1 MFLCSFEIRDDVSF
15 PIFII
20 GWTVA
25 KQKFKDIDFVVS
37 TKQKRA
43 REGGGVWR
51 RFHPPTSPM
60 ENKFSSYDE

>member
-15 PIFII
+15 LIFLI
-20 GWTVA
+20 GWIVA
-25 KQKFKDIDFVVS
+25 KQRLKDIDFVVF

-43 REGGGVWR
+43 RKGDGVWR

-60 ENKFSSYDE
+60 ENKFSPYDE